1 MKSKLEFKERDIEE
15 LKSKVRTDHSRNDM
29 TQSAKRPRLSVVKET
44 KPASKMFVR
53 LCLLLLVNLG
63 IRTFKQNSTVETITT
78 CFIDVFSTIS
88 LVFSFESIKYYFSLL
103 DHNILIWIEIDSN
116 TKSI

>member
-53 LCLLLLVNLG
+53 LCLLVNLG
-63 IRTFKQNSTVETITT
+63 IKTFKQTSTAECSELTLYRHLAW
-78 CFIDVFSTIS
+78 CFS
-88 LVFSFESIKYYFSLL
+88 
-103 DHNILIWIEIDSN
+103 
-116 TKSI
+116 